1 MDKFWGFYLSL
12 LFRYSW
18 GVFFLFTLLFVG
30 ELLYVRGNFR
40 IDSDLRALF
49 HGENQTVKDLEYLD
63 SRLGGY
69 ATAQIVVRSESYENN
84 LAFLTALKKDLESFP
99 DIRFVE
105 FERDITY
112 LEERALLLLPTERL
126 IEAEQKVRE
135 AVANEV
141 EKGLSL
147 DDAPAADRADD
158 KMPHALSD
166 EIDRVLKE
174 IERQKL
180 AYNISPY
187 YIAQGGKYVEM
198 KVRPAGSDTTIE
210 DIKRIVT
217 LLDERVAATG
227 PDTYGIAVEVGGYY
241 RHRLEEIQAI
251 NSNLVASLVACI
263 LLLLMVTVLFFRTPF
278 SVPIIFLPLSFGVMF
293 GIIAAL
299 WVIGKFNLISAFTI
313 AMLYGLGID
322 YAIHLYSRYGEFRR
336 EGLPPLDAMRNTYEH
351 LFRPL
356 LYSTVTT
363 AIAFLSLIFIEF
375 KGFSDFGIVAGVGI
389 ISSLVAILFLFPA
402 IVFLI
407 EQWTP
412 LTHAPRGVSNL
423 APAYQIFLRR
433 PIFMIIPATILIASF
448 IALFLVRFEYNID
461 NLSFKR
467 KYSPDSIIARY
478 NDLVRDENPNTMA
491 ASMPAI
497 ITTDSIEEMYDATRA
512 LYRKKQELSDLQ
524 HEIRIGGILSMANF
538 VPEGQEEKLQIMKR
552 ILRVIERK
560 KELMDDKTAERFERE
575 IRPLLSIS
583 SPITAEELPKW
594 IQDKLREKDGSYGKI
609 ISFVTS
615 GNKSD
620 INKVLTIRKELGTIR
635 GERGEYR
642 TRATFLLLADI
653 KHVLEHELPRA
664 ILLSFFSVLAVL
676 VLAFRS
682 FRQAGIIL
690 APLFAGIT
698 LMIGIIHFSGFS
710 FNLFNMVV
718 IPTIIG
724 IGIDSC
730 IHIYD
735 RFRSTGFTDVAGTM
749 RTTGAAVLIS
759 SVTTLIG
766 FVSIIFGAHKGV
778 TSIGTVS
785 SIGIVSVTLCA
796 LILFPLLLSFISRRR
811 TGGS

>member
-12 LFRYSW
+12 LFRYRW
-18 GVFFLFTLLFVG
+18 AVFFLFAILFVA

-84 LAFLTALKKDLESFP
+84 LAFLTALKKDLESFS

-147 DDAPAADRADD
+147 DDQPATDRADD

-166 EIDRVLKE
+166 EIDHVLKE

-187 YIAQGGKYVEM
+187 YVAQGGKYVEM
-198 KVRPAGSDTTIE
+198 KVRPAGSDTTIQ

-227 PDTYGIAVEVGGYY
+227 PDKYGIAVEVGGYY

-263 LLLLMVTVLFFRTPF
+263 LLLLTVTVLFFRTPF
-278 SVPIIFLPLSFGVMF
+278 SVPIIFFPLSFGVMF

-336 EGLPPLDAMRNTYEH
+336 EGLPPLDAMRSTYEH

-412 LTHAPRGVSNL
+412 LTHAPRGVSNI
-423 APAYQIFLRR
+423 APAYQFFLRR
-433 PIFMIIPATILIASF
+433 PIFMIIPSTILIASF

-497 ITTDSIEEMYDATRA
+497 IATDSIEEMYDATRA
-512 LYRKKQELSDLQ
+512 LYRKKQELNDLQ

-575 IRPLLSIS
+575 IRPLLSVS
-583 SPITAEELPKW
+583 SPITAEDLPKW

-620 INKVLTIRKELGTIR
+620 INKVLTIRKELGTIH
-635 GERGEYR
+635 GELGEYR

-676 VLAFRS
+676 ILAFRS
-682 FRQAGIIL
+682 FRQAGMIL
-690 APLFAGIT
+690 TPLFAGIT

-735 RFRSTGFTDVAGTM
+735 RFRSTGFTDVEGTV

-796 LILFPLLLSFISRRR
+796 LILFPLFLSLISRRR

>member
-1 MDKFWGFYLSL
+1 MEKFWGLYLSL
-12 LFRYSW
+12 LFRYRW
-18 GVFFLFTLLFVG
+18 AVFFLFAVLFIG
-30 ELLYVRGNFR
+30 ELSYVRDNFR

-63 SRLGGY
+63 GRLGGY
-69 ATAQIVVRSESYENN
+69 ATAQIVVHSDSYENN
-84 LAFLTALKKDLESFP
+84 IAFLTALKQDLESFP

-112 LEERALLLLPTERL
+112 LEERALLLLPLERL
-126 IEAEQKVRE
+126 TEAEQKVRE
-135 AVANEV
+135 AVAGEI

-147 DDAPAADRADD
+147 DDAPAGKGHDGDISSS
-158 KMPHALSD
+158 LSD
-166 EIDRVLKE
+166 EIDRVLAE
-174 IERQKL
+174 IDQQKL
-180 AYNISPY
+180 RYNISPH

-198 KVRPAGSDTTIE
+198 KVRPAGSDTTMT

-227 PDTYGIAVEVGGYY
+227 PEKYGIKVEVGGYY

-263 LLLLMVTVLFFRTPF
+263 LLLIMVTVLFFRTPF
-278 SVPIIFLPLSFGVMF
+278 SVLLIFLPLSFGVMF

-336 EGLPPLDAMRNTYEH
+336 EGLGPLDAMKSTYAN

-402 IVFLI
+402 IVFLV
-407 EQWTP
+407 ERWVP
-412 LTHAPRGVSNL
+412 LTHTPRGVAQV
-423 APAYQIFLRR
+423 APAYQVFLRR
-433 PIFMIIPATILIASF
+433 PALLVIPASILLASF
-448 IALFLVRFEYNID
+448 VALFLVRFEYNID

-478 NDLVRDENPNTMA
+478 NDLVRDENPHTMA

-512 LYRKKQELSDLQ
+512 LYRKKKDLDERQ

-538 VPEGQEEKLQIMKR
+538 VPEGQEEKLQVIKR
-552 ILRVIERK
+552 ILRIIERK

-575 IRPLLSIS
+575 IRPLLSVS

-635 GERGEYR
+635 GELGEYR

-676 VLAFRS
+676 ILAFRS
-682 FRQAGIIL
+682 LRQAGIIL

-698 LMIGIIHFSGFS
+698 LMIGIIHFSSFS

-735 RFRSTGFTDVAGTM
+735 RFRSTGMSDVDGTM

-796 LILFPLLLSFISRRR
+796 LVLFPLLLSFISHRQKR
-811 TGGS
+811 GS